1 MHTPTDA
8 RASPVICCCLVAR
21 GRDQVTHLQ
30 DACAYCTYLGYIL
43 NAHANARACFDGK
56 TSSSKKRAQSLV
68 VRRSRCWIRQAG
80 FLYEPEHA
88 RRRATNLNARTR
100 IHKMGKGASRGPRA
114 ALLLLLVSAVNAFS
128 PLPFRWIPSAAV
140 TRGLDVRGGGQRV
153 ETLEVQHQAF
163 GAPNVILWTRKGDVA
178 GWSARKRAPS
188 LRTCSVKSVSHSQMW
203 SLAFGWV
210 TRREFAAGLV
220 TAAFIFRGSPSWDSE
235 TSAGSDISGVL
246 GGHVAV
252 LGASGRTGGEIVKY
266 CVATGRAVRACTRS
280 GEFDAAALLGAAS
293 PLVTSVSADVTKPET
308 LPDAV
313 AGVDTVIFAATAPA
327 FGSPREVD
335 LVGLESTARACIA
348 NSVTRFVLISGAG
361 VTKLKSPAYRFLNRF
376 GCRMDA
382 KLAGESAVRALYA
395 TAPPGITYTIVRPSG
410 LRDADWA
417 ARLPA
422 RGPAALEIN
431 QGDEVAGS
439 ISRADLAA
447 VAVEC
452 AAMNAAAGATFE
464 VYDVGSQLATRSLSI
479 SGILSDPTAQ
489 AVARFVT
496 RERGQAPVP
505 VTGCERRGADYAT
518 LFSGLKGD

>member
-1 MHTPTDA
+1 
-8 RASPVICCCLVAR
+8 
-21 GRDQVTHLQ
+21 
-30 DACAYCTYLGYIL
+30 
-43 NAHANARACFDGK
+43 
-56 TSSSKKRAQSLV
+56 
-68 VRRSRCWIRQAG
+68 
-80 FLYEPEHA
+80 
-88 RRRATNLNARTR
+88 
-100 IHKMGKGASRGPRA
+100 MGKGGPRA
-114 ALLLLLVSAVNAFS
+114 ALLLLLASAVNAFS
-128 PLPFRWIPSAAV
+128 PFRWIPSAAV

-153 ETLEVQHQAF
+153 EMLEVQHQSF
-163 GAPNVILWTRKGDVA
+163 GAPTVNLWTRKVE
-178 GWSARKRAPS
+178 GWFG
-188 LRTCSVKSVSHSQMW
+188 KSVCNSQIW

-220 TAAFIFRGSPSWDSE
+220 TAAFYLSRESQEKSR
-235 TSAGSDISGVL
+235 SDTSGVL
-246 GGHVAV
+246 GGHIAV

-361 VTKLKSPAYRFLNRF
+361 VTKLESPAYRFLNRF

-452 AAMNAAAGATFE
+452 AARDAAAGATFE
-464 VYDVGSQLATRSLSI
+464 VYDVGSEMATRSLSI

-518 LFSGLKGD
+518 LFSGLKGDLFEIKPFTRLT

>member
-1 MHTPTDA
+1 MEMLEQ
-8 RASPVICCCLVAR
+8 R
-21 GRDQVTHLQ
+21 
-30 DACAYCTYLGYIL
+30 
-43 NAHANARACFDGK
+43 
-56 TSSSKKRAQSLV
+56 QS
-68 VRRSRCWIRQAG
+68 
-80 FLYEPEHA
+80 
-88 RRRATNLNARTR
+88 
-100 IHKMGKGASRGPRA
+100 
-114 ALLLLLVSAVNAFS
+114 
-128 PLPFRWIPSAAV
+128 
-140 TRGLDVRGGGQRV
+140 
-153 ETLEVQHQAF
+153 F
-163 GAPNVILWTRKGDVA
+163 GAANVLWTRTGNVA

-188 LRTCSVKSVSHSQMW
+188 ARTCSVNKSVGHSQML

-210 TRREFAAGLV
+210 TRREFAVGLV
-220 TAAFIFRGSPSWDSE
+220 IAAVMVRGSQ

-246 GGHVAV
+246 GGKVAV

-266 CVATGRAVRACTRS
+266 CVATGRAVRACTRN
-280 GEFDAAALLGAAS
+280 GEFDAVALLGAAS

-361 VTKLKSPAYRFLNRF
+361 VTKLESPAYRFLNRF
-376 GCRMDA
+376 GGRMDA

-395 TAPPGITYTIVRPSG
+395 RAPPGITYTIVRPSG

-452 AAMNAAAGATFE
+452 AVVNAAAGTTFE
-464 VYDVGSQLATRSLSI
+464 VYDVGSKLATRSLSI

-505 VTGCERRGADYAT
+505 VTGSERRGADYAT
-518 LFSGLKGD
+518 LLSGLKGD